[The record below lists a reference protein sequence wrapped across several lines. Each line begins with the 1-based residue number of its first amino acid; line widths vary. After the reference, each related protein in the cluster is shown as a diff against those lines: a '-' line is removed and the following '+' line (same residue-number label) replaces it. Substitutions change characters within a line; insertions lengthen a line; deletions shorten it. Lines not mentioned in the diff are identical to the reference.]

1 MSFDLDKWNKIR
13 EIRKKGKR
21 DINKTNIR
29 EIEREIKSLEKDYND
44 LMEICKNCPLFKISG
59 GCVGCD
65 IKKMKED
72 IRGEIEKF
80 KKELKDKVIE

>member
-1 MSFDLDKWNKIR
+1 MSFDLDKWNNIR
-13 EIRKKGKR
+13 EIRKRGKK
-21 DINKTNIR
+21 DTNEMNIG

-44 LMEICKNCPLFKISG
+44 LMEICKNCPLFNISG

-72 IRGEIEKF
+72 IREEIEKL
-80 KKELKDKVIE
+80 KKELKDKVID